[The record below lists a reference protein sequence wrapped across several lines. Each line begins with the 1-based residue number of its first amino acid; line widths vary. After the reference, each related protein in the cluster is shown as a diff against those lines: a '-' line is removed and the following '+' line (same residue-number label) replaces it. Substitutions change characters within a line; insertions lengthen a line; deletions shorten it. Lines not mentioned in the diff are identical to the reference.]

1 MPGAVWSQTLHNWP
15 SVSVGLLLIEV
26 DTDPPQFPS
35 FYPPPP
41 PTTVDVPTI
50 ITDPYDVINVIPGHN
65 VTFSLRATGL
75 RLTYTWQQGDG
86 RALPNNSRFI
96 TNNETLIIQEV
107 MLSDPNS
114 YRCVVT
120 NAAGNAT
127 SISANFT
134 FSEYKYIGNSA
145 CEWLIRSQCKIE
157 VMTLQQAVVSTHL
170 ML

>member
-1 MPGAVWSQTLHNWP
+1 M
-15 SVSVGLLLIEV
+15 SVGSLLIEVATFIVV
-26 DTDPPQFPS
+26 DTDPPQFPCS
-35 FYPPPP
+35 SPPPP

-50 ITDPYDVINVIPGHN
+50 ITDPYNVISVIPGHN
-65 VTFSLRATGL
+65 VTFSLRAAGL

-86 RALPNNSRFI
+86 RPLPNNSRFI

-127 SISANFT
+127 SNSANFT
-134 FSEYKYIGNSA
+134 LSEYKNI
-145 CEWLIRSQCKIE
+145 WII
-157 VMTLQQAVVSTHL
+157 
-170 ML
+170 

>member
-1 MPGAVWSQTLHNWP
+1 M
-15 SVSVGLLLIEV
+15 SVGSLLIEVTTFIVV
-26 DTDPPQFPS
+26 DTDPPQFPPP
-35 FYPPPP
+35 PPPP

-127 SISANFT
+127 SISATFT
-134 FSEYKYIGNSA
+134 LSEYKYIGNCVNGSSA
-145 CEWLIRSQCKIE
+145 HNAR
-157 VMTLQQAVVSTHL
+157 
-170 ML
+170 